1 MRSTFGAPLGGT
13 TRGGHQGVESLA
25 LSLITPPN
33 FSGGAGSCSPL
44 MVVVALAE
52 AGEPVISWAG
62 VGSATNIAA
71 PAASSDK
78 PFWINFRFIVFCVW
92 VLVYLGIGE
101 KSVSLV
107 DSTGS
112 HLGRADVVGLF
123 SNNVVSFS
131 SNVVLRD
138 PLFSL
143 NLVSKPRMLSV
154 RGDYVLS
161 SLHVGKIDH
170 APRCLGTA

>member
-1 MRSTFGAPLGGT
+1 IMRSTFGAPLGGT

-62 VGSATNIAA
+62 VGSATNIAQ

-107 DSTGS
+107 DSQDRILEETGRFS
-112 HLGRADVVGLF
+112 QRGSLRTIADCHRRGAVYRRDGSQF
-123 SNNVVSFS
+123 QWSI
-131 SNVVLRD
+131 LRTK
-138 PLFSL
+138 
-143 NLVSKPRMLSV
+143 N
-154 RGDYVLS
+154 
-161 SLHVGKIDH
+161 
-170 APRCLGTA
+170 